1 MKFLKPSATI
11 VFIFCLSFSMLNAQS
26 TAESISKKEAQ
37 AKKELEYKK
46 QYEEQ
51 RKAMAAEIAR
61 MKPAER
67 EFVYASRYFGG
78 ESSELSLRK
87 NFTGQTL
94 ESKKSFDINDKST
107 RISLS
112 LSGVVESGLIEIILE
127 SPDGKNYI
135 TLQIDNTS
143 DVSWRQ
149 NINIDERNKYLK
161 GKWQITVKTNKA
173 DGNYNFRM
181 SAE

>member
-1 MKFLKPSATI
+1 MKFIKTTACFL
-11 VFIFCLSFSMLNAQS
+11 FIFFLSNTVLQAQ
-26 TAESISKKEAQ
+26 TTVESVSKKEAQ
-37 AKKELEYKK
+37 AKKELEYK
-46 QYEEQ
+46 QYHEQ
-51 RKAMAAEIAR
+51 QKAMAAEIAK
-61 MKPAER
+61 MQGAER
-67 EFVYASRYFGG
+67 EFVYTSKYFGG

-87 NFTGQTL
+87 NFSGQTL
-94 ESKKSFDINDKST
+94 ESKKSFDINDKIT

-112 LSGVVESGLIEIILE
+112 LTGVVESGLIEIILE

-173 DGNYNFRM
+173 DGHYNFRI